1 MKIGIKVAFSIAII
15 ITVFSAG
22 LLLSITQTRQ
32 AMIDETGKNAITF
45 SRDILDR
52 LDQRIFGAMN
62 SLRIIAVDPEVKQL
76 VIESNQE
83 FDKIDDV
90 DSYIAEKDVEWRS
103 YAGKENPIFNEM
115 VKNPLSQRL
124 EELRQTFHKSSG
136 VDIFPEIFV
145 ANKYGATIAENNRL
159 TDWNQSDELQFQNTR
174 DYGWHVSDLEFDKSA
189 GVWSLEVAVAVEDG
203 DEFAGMV
210 KTAYNIEDIIQVFLD
225 STETSPY
232 ETARFAVFSGDN
244 LVIHLH
250 GTENVDIGTDVTNIV
265 EFYDARNI
273 PEGTYFGENP
283 TTGKIAITAYSTS
296 DGYRDF
302 PGLNWIVGG
311 TIDEEEFLAEV
322 NQLQNILLGIMAISI
337 IVGAGIGVVMIRGIV
352 PPIRKIEKA
361 AKEISNE
368 NFDEKVEI
376 KTKDEFE
383 SLGKSINEMAA
394 KLKQARKD
402 KDEMV
407 AMLTH
412 DLKQPLTSILGNCDL
427 LKQQLLGDL
436 NEDQTKATEVINSN
450 TIRLRSM
457 IDNLITAQKLG
468 LGALEFEIEKTST
481 KGILEENIATH
492 SPIMSNKKIEYSDT
506 STEEFTVNTDKR
518 RLLETFTNLIQNA
531 VDFVPEEGG
540 KIEIGAKDSDKQI
553 VFYVKDNG
561 EGMPEDKVGGLF
573 QKYYQVKSK
582 AKRKFGGTG
591 LGLAVCKELVEGM
604 KGKIWVESEEGKGTT
619 FFFSM
624 PKAD

>member
-1 MKIGIKVAFSIAII
+1 LKIGFKVAFSIAII
-15 ITVFSAG
+15 IAVFSAG

-90 DSYIAEKDVEWRS
+90 DSYLAEKGAEWRS

-115 VKNPLSQRL
+115 IKNPLSQRL

-136 VDIFPEIFV
+136 IDIFPEIFV

-159 TDWNQSDELQFQNTR
+159 TDWDQSHRLQFQNTR
-174 DYGWHVSDLEFDKSA
+174 DYGWHVSDLYYDKSA
-189 GVWSLEVAVAVEDG
+189 GVWSLEVAVAVRDG

-225 STETSPY
+225 STEQSSY

-244 LVIHLH
+244 LVIHLY

-296 DGYRDF
+296 NGYRDF

-337 IVGAGIGVVMIRGIV
+337 IVGAGIGVIMIRGIV

-468 LGALEFEIEKTST
+468 LGALEFEIKKTST
-481 KGILEENIATH
+481 KGIMEENITTN
-492 SPIMSNKKIEYSDT
+492 SPIMSNKKIEYTDT
-506 STEEFTVNTDKR
+506 STEEFTVNTDPR

-540 KIEIGAKDSDKQI
+540 KIEIGAKDSDKEVI
-553 VFYVKDNG
+553 FYVKDNG
-561 EGMPEDKVGGLF
+561 EGMPKDKVGGLF

-619 FFFSM
+619 FFFTM
-624 PKAD
+624 PKAN